1 MKANFGF
8 MDQNGFRKNLSFI
21 APVLLVFLCGAA
33 NVFAQADEVLIV
45 KEKARTVIRP
55 KAKPAAKR
63 VDYAGNV
70 SITRVAKKSR
80 KNYRKP
86 VAVVKQNPK
95 ANQTRSAAPKADV
108 RKVKVPLLAVQ
119 LRLLFVNKDGSES
132 EFNPKAAFTPD
143 NRLRLSITANQRGYL
158 YVIRQKSP
166 EESGEIIFPTKLA
179 NGGSNLVTANYE
191 YVIPGNCPKEIIA
204 APRDCALTLAPY
216 ADAPQEFFTLI
227 FTRDQLVGLPDDV
240 KNTRVS
246 LANLM
251 TAGKIESKTLVNLIE
266 DSGQDL
272 VSQPGD
278 TPFAVRI
285 VNINP
290 NDNEEIIETFV
301 LNKQKK

>member
-1 MKANFGF
+1 MNRNA
-8 MDQNGFRKNLSFI
+8 FREKLLFI
-21 APVLLVFLCGAA
+21 APILIVVFGGAA
-33 NVFAQADEVLIV
+33 NIFAQADEVLIV

-55 KAKPAAKR
+55 KAKPAAKK
-63 VDYAGNV
+63 VDYVKTV
-70 SITRVAKKSR
+70 SITRVSKKSR

-86 VAVVKQNPK
+86 TAVVKNAKQI
-95 ANQTRSAAPKADV
+95 QTRGIVSNADV
-108 RKVKVPLLAVQ
+108 RKIKVPLLAVQ
-119 LRLLFVNKDGSES
+119 LKLLLVNKDGSES
-132 EFNPKAAFTPD
+132 EFNPQATFTPD
-143 NRLRLSITANQRGYL
+143 DRLRLSITANQRGYL

-179 NGGSNLVTANYE
+179 NGGSNLVSANYE
-191 YVIPGNCPKEIIA
+191 YVIPSNCPKEFIA

-227 FTRDQLVGLPDDV
+227 FTRDQLIGLPDDV

-246 LANLM
+246 LVNLM

-272 VSQPGD
+272 VSQAGD

-285 VNINP
+285 VNTNP